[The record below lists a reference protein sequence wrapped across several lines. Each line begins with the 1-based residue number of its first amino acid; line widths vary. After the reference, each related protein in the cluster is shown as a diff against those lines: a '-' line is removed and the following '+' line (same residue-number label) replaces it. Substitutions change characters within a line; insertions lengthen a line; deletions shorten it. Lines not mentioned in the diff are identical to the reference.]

1 MAKNLD
7 QVKHGLPMH
16 PQKKRRGDV
25 VSLDSENHFHSSRAE
40 QGHFSSCF
48 DQDDTEFFVGQGFRL
63 GKRDSEPQQTSSGIL
78 STGDPTHDSQQQ
90 NDRPTQYFFL
100 QDGRHLELKIN
111 EDG

>member
-1 MAKNLD
+1 MGGQCTQK
-7 QVKHGLPMH
+7 KKT
-16 PQKKRRGDV
+16 KKRRGDV

-40 QGHFSSCF
+40 QGHFRSCF

-63 GKRDSEPQQTSSGIL
+63 GKRDSEPQTSSGIL

-90 NDRPTQYFFL
+90 NDRPTQDIFFL